1 MLSPIVYVPEPKPKK
16 IEPRKSRVQ
25 MRAAGTMEDTVDI
38 EGTYQ
43 PIMPGQSTPMG
54 AKPPLA

>member
-1 MLSPIVYVPEPKPKK
+1 
-16 IEPRKSRVQ
+16 
-25 MRAAGTMEDTVDI
+25 MEDTDDI